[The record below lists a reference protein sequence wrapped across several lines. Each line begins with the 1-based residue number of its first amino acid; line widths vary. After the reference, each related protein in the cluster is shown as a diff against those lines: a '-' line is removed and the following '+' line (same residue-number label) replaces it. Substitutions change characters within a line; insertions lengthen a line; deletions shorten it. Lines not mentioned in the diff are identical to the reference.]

1 MSPNIIRDITNTCQ
15 VAKNRPTKS
24 FLPKSPVPNTSP
36 FTFSHPVATLYT
48 PSKPANLFRSL
59 IRQVTSVPIEPAIL
73 PEIVQKHTG
82 QFATALAHE
91 VRNPLSNINLAV
103 EMLKT
108 SMKTEEQNIFLD
120 IILRGSG
127 RINDLVTDLLASTQ
141 IDEQH
146 LEKHSVHQLLNESLA
161 MNNDR
166 ILMKNILVRK
176 DYTTLDCMVL
186 VNKEKMKIA
195 LTNII
200 VNAIDA
206 MPLGKGK
213 LKLLTRSMNNMCFIE
228 IQDNGIG
235 ISKENLKNIFKP
247 YFTRKPSG
255 LGLGLSTTLDILKAN
270 HTGVNVQSEE
280 GRGTNFILSF
290 DRCPEA

>member
-1 MSPNIIRDITNTCQ
+1 MRPNTIRNITNTRH
-15 VAKNRPTKS
+15 VAKPL
-24 FLPKSPVPNTSP
+24 LPKPSPINPSP
-36 FTFSHPVATLYT
+36 FTIPHPVATLYT

-59 IRQVTSVPIEPAIL
+59 IRQVTSIPIEPAII

-82 QFATALAHE
+82 QFASALAHE

-108 SMKTEEQNIFLD
+108 TMKTEEQKIFLD

-141 IDEQH
+141 AEEQH
-146 LEKHSVHQLLNESLA
+146 LERHSVHQLLDEALN
-161 MNNDR
+161 MNKDR
-166 ILMKNILVRK
+166 ILMKNILIRK
-176 DYTTLDCMVL
+176 DYTTLDCKIL
-186 VNKEKMKIA
+186 VNKERMKIA

-213 LKLLTRSMNNMCFIE
+213 LKLLTRSMNNMCFME
-228 IQDNGIG
+228 IQDNGVG

-247 YFTRKPSG
+247 YFTDKPSG

-270 HTGVNVQSEE
+270 HAGVEVQSEE

-290 DRCPEA
+290 DRCLEA

>member
-1 MSPNIIRDITNTCQ
+1 MSPNIVRDITNARRG
-15 VAKNRPTKS
+15 AKNRPTKT
-24 FLPKSPVPNTSP
+24 FRPKSPATSP
-36 FTFSHPVATLYT
+36 FAISHPVATLYT
-48 PSKPANLFRSL
+48 PSEPANLFRSL
-59 IRQVTSVPIEPAIL
+59 MRQVSSVPIEPAII

-108 SMKTEEQNIFLD
+108 TMKTEEQLIFLD
-120 IILRGSG
+120 IVLRGSG

-141 IDEQH
+141 AEEEH
-146 LEKHSVHQLLNESLA
+146 LEKHSVHQLIDESLA
-161 MNNDR
+161 MNKDR
-166 ILMKNILVRK
+166 ILMQNILVRK
-176 DYTTLDCMVL
+176 EYTTLDCMVMM
-186 VNKEKMKIA
+186 NKEKMKIA

-206 MPLGKGK
+206 MLPGKGK
-213 LKLLTRSMNNMCFIE
+213 LKLLTRSLNNMCFIE

-255 LGLGLSTTLDILKAN
+255 LGLGLSATLNILKAN

-290 DRCPEA
+290 DTCAES